1 MAGGISI
8 EGVSGFEAGIN
19 ALISAA
25 QEATRTAVM
34 TGAHLIE
41 AQAKQS
47 MNGPGP
53 QVRTGTLRRSINV
66 IDTTS
71 LGAGS
76 YQARIAPT
84 VIYGRR
90 MELGYHGTDSLGRS
104 YANPGQRAYPYMS
117 PGLNRSIPLLQGVFS
132 TAWQAAMRA

>member
-1 MAGGISI
+1 MAGGIEVS
-8 EGVSGFEAGIN
+8 GVSGFEAGID
-19 ALISAA
+19 ALIATVQAA
-25 QEATRTAVM
+25 TLRGVTA
-34 TGAHLIE
+34 GAHLIE

-66 IDTTS
+66 ISTTT
-71 LGAGS
+71 LGGGS

-90 MELGYHGTDSLGRS
+90 MELGYHGTDSLGRNYS
-104 YANPGQRAYPYMS
+104 NPGQRAYPYLS
-117 PGLNRSIPLLQGVFS
+117 TGLNRSLPLLQGVFS
-132 TAWQAAMRA
+132 AAWQAAMRA

>member
-8 EGVSGFEAGIN
+8 EGVPGFEASID
-19 ALISAA
+19 ALIAAA
-25 QEATRTAVM
+25 QEAARTAVM

-66 IDTTS
+66 IDTTT

-104 YANPGQRAYPYMS
+104 YQNPGQKAYPYLS
-117 PGLNRSIPLLQGVFS
+117 TGLNRSLPLLQGVFAA
-132 TAWQAAMRA
+132 AWQTAMKA